1 MASQSDN
8 SKVPMASNAAA
19 GMPPASQ
26 QAQAQVQ
33 TQAQT
38 AAVQESGAQKKA
50 QKPRRKSTKK
60 ERIVFTSNKRKEA
73 KARAVVKKGT
83 GRITINS
90 IDINMFEPK
99 ELRSLMLEPINI
111 SNIAREIAKGIDI
124 KVNVNG
130 GGISAQAQAARG
142 AIAKGIAEY
151 AESDTIRKEYLRYD
165 RSLLVADPRRVEPKK
180 FKGPKARAR
189 FQTSYR

>member
-8 SKVPMASNAAA
+8 SKVPMASNATA

-26 QAQAQVQ
+26 QAQ
-33 TQAQT
+33 T
-38 AAVQESGAQKKA
+38 AAMQESGAQKKA

-73 KARAVVKKGT
+73 KARAVIRKGT